1 MESWP
6 NPHWSK
12 HNVPPPSCPRGPQK
26 KRKQETTVALN
37 ILSFFEKKKKERKGK
52 KDPIPRKGKVL

>member
-26 KRKQETTVALN
+26 KGKQETTVALN
-37 ILSFFEKKKKERKGK
+37 ILSLKKKKKERKGK
-52 KDPIPRKGKVL
+52 KDTVLRKGKVL